1 MWYIPLILYNMWESL
16 RAESGLR
23 RRAVCCDAL
32 TSKSHGNARS
42 PALVPKNQTNVKVW
56 GPPRS
61 QTHTHIHTQ
70 AQNTSL
76 APLFLTGLSTT
87 HFLDCLWLFC
97 YDCPRPLPIPRY
109 CSVFDDYSLIK
120 HLFEERWLIL
130 LFAGAGWW
138 HGSSETVTRTRHHRG
153 LSGKSFKNSLVTLI
167 IKIYGNDMHCGLGE

>member
-1 MWYIPLILYNMWESL
+1 MRE
-16 RAESGLR
+16 
-23 RRAVCCDAL
+23 
-32 TSKSHGNARS
+32 
-42 PALVPKNQTNVKVW
+42 KVW
-56 GPPRS
+56 GLKAVWGVEQCVAPLSPLKVTEMPGHLLSYRRIKRTWRCEVL
-61 QTHTHIHTQ
+61 QDHKPTHIHTQ

-109 CSVFDDYSLIK
+109 CSIFDDYSLIK

-130 LFAGAGWW
+130 LFAGAVWW

-167 IKIYGNDMHCGLGE
+167 IKIYGNDMHFSLGE